1 MPYSEAHLA
10 HVSIHVEILDFNPAM
25 RSFVSTLGNN
35 SRTGVLGDRE
45 FRVGGQV
52 SQ

>member
-10 HVSIHVEILDFNPAM
+10 HVSIHIEKLDFNPAM

-35 SRTGVLGDRE
+35 SRVLGDTE